1 VLAICAATT
10 EDAAEILALQLLA
23 YESEARLYNNW
34 TIPPLTQSLESLR
47 LQIENETV
55 LKAMEGTAII
65 GSVRGALGQGVCRIG
80 RLMVHPRHQGRGIG
94 TQLLHALERIFPAAA
109 QFELFTGSRS
119 EGNIRLYLKS
129 GYVVTGTRPGPDEV
143 TLIVLSKRNAVPDNT
158 AVRTALWR
166 ALHVQIDDRPHVF
179 EDEIGLALAA
189 PQPGWQQRPDMDPNF
204 TRRFRASIVA
214 RARFVEDLLAA
225 EVNRGIKQY
234 IILGAGLDTFAQRQP
249 KLAATLQVYEIDQPS
264 TQRWKR
270 QRLSELGYGI
280 AEWLRFVPVDFEAG
294 AHWWE
299 QLALAGF
306 DARRPAFLASTGV
319 CMYLSREANAVSL
332 RQIAALAPGSTLAMT
347 FQLPL
352 EALDPE
358 DREGRLMAEKGAR
371 AAGTP
376 FISFFSPQ
384 EMLELARECGFK
396 TARHVAARSLA
407 ERYLAGRADG
417 LWYSSGEEFLVAT
430 T

>member
-1 VLAICAATT
+1 VLSISAATT

-23 YESEARLYNNW
+23 YESEARIYDNW
-34 TIPPLTQSLESLR
+34 TIPPLTQSLESLQT
-47 LQIENETV
+47 QIQTETV
-55 LKAMEGTAII
+55 LKAVEDSAII
-65 GSVRGALGQGVCRIG
+65 GSVRGALSQGVCRIG

-94 TQLLHALERIFPAAA
+94 TQLLEAIERSFPAAPEY
-109 QFELFTGSRS
+109 ELFTGSRS
-119 EGNIRLYLKS
+119 EGNVRLYLRA
-129 GYVVTGTRPGPDEV
+129 GYVVTGSRRGPDPV
-143 TLIVLSKRNAVPDNT
+143 TLVVLRKRNAVPDNT

-166 ALHVQIDDRPHVF
+166 ALHVQIDDPPHVF

-189 PQPGWQQRPDMDPNF
+189 PEPGWRQRPDMDPRF
-204 TRRFRASIVA
+204 TSRFRASIVA
-214 RARFVEDLLAA
+214 RARFVEDLLAGQ
-225 EVNRGIKQY
+225 VSHGIKQY

-249 KLAATLQVYEIDQPS
+249 ELAAKLQVFEIDQPI

-270 QRLSELGYGI
+270 QRLIELGYGV

-294 AHWWE
+294 ADWWE
-299 QLALAGF
+299 RLALAGF
-306 DARRPAFLASTGV
+306 DARQPAFLASTGV
-319 CMYLSREANAVSL
+319 CMYLTREANAKSL

-352 EALDPE
+352 EELDPE
-358 DREGRLMAEKGAR
+358 DRAGRLLAQKGAR

-384 EMLELARECGFK
+384 EMVELARECGFR

-407 ERYLAGRADG
+407 ERYLAGRNDG